1 MTSMVPEIIDFDHNE
16 NILAREPV
24 LRPAKQTFY
33 AIIAQILGLFNETDL
48 LRFSGAG
55 SILPVRGIQKEAKF
69 HE

>member
-33 AIIAQILGLFNETDL
+33 AIIEQNAKHSVHH
-48 LRFSGAG
+48 R
-55 SILPVRGIQKEAKF
+55 KESF
-69 HE
+69 HPFFYGKKVSDKSEK